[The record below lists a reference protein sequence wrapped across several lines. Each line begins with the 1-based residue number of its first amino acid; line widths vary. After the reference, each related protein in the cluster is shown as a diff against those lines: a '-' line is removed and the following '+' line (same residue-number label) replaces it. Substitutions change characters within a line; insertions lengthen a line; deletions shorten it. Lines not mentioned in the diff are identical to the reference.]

1 MCTPFIAYIGLKSKM
16 VALIL
21 RFKKQSIFYE
31 SSSDGSLTNSLIR
44 LFMEVQRRP
53 ESPVLNKFTPYM
65 EIKSYIKVENQKYR
79 TLSISSVQKQV
90 NTSID

>member
-31 SSSDGSLTNSLIR
+31 SSSDGCLTNSLIR
-44 LFMEVQRRP
+44 LFMEVQLALPNLARWR
-53 ESPVLNKFTPYM
+53 TCHIYR
-65 EIKSYIKVENQKYR
+65 KS
-79 TLSISSVQKQV
+79 
-90 NTSID
+90 